1 MVVIGGNESWVTVKN
16 IAVLSSKAV
25 ALRIWAPLVDGMGA
39 KRSLSISMAAVSP
52 IPLLYYNATSVFELM
67 GVSIFSS
74 VA

>member
-1 MVVIGGNESWVTVKN
+1 V
-16 IAVLSSKAV
+16 SS
-25 ALRIWAPLVDGMGA
+25 
-39 KRSLSISMAAVSP
+39 

>member
-16 IAVLSSKAV
+16 IAMLSSKAI
-25 ALRIWAPLVDGMGA
+25 ALRIWASLVDGMGA
-39 KRSLSISMAAVSP
+39 KRSLSISMAAVSS

>member
-16 IAVLSSKAV
+16 IAMLSSKAI
-25 ALRIWAPLVDGMGA
+25 ALRIWAPLVDSMGA
-39 KRSLSISMAAVSP
+39 KRSLSISMVAVSP